1 MIYLLDTNVISEL
14 RPMRARQPHPSVIR
28 WFCSV
33 PGNDLYLSSITVFE
47 LELGTLQAER
57 RDPPKGT
64 ALRIW
69 LERHVLPTF
78 SERILPIDTEVARR
92 CAALHVPASR
102 SERDAFIAATA
113 LVHNMTV
120 VSRNTADFTP
130 TGVPTLNPWQ
140 A

>member
-1 MIYLLDTNVISEL
+1 
-14 RPMRARQPHPSVIR
+14 MRARQPHPSVIR
-28 WFCSV
+28 WFRSV

-64 ALRIW
+64 GLRIW
-69 LERHVLPTF
+69 L
-78 SERILPIDTEVARR
+78 
-92 CAALHVPASR
+92 VPASR
-102 SERDAFIAATA
+102 SERDGFIAATA

>member
-1 MIYLLDTNVISEL
+1 
-14 RPMRARQPHPSVIR
+14 MRARQPHPSVIR
-28 WFCSV
+28 WFRSV
-33 PGNDLYLSSITVFE
+33 PGNDLYLSSITIFE

-64 ALRIW
+64 ALRTW

-78 SERILPIDTEVARR
+78 FERILSIDTEVARR
-92 CAALHVPASR
+92 CAGLHLPETR

-113 LVHNMTV
+113 LVYSMTV
-120 VSRNTADFTP
+120 VTRNTADFAA